1 VDKTVAKAAI
11 FEGVEPRVIAALA
24 KHLQRVDFPRGH
36 TIFAEGDPGDRL
48 YIIKSGKVKIGL
60 RSPDG
65 RDHLLA
71 IMGPSDI
78 FGELS
83 VFDPGPRTSR
93 ATAVT
98 KVRAASLDRDALRT
112 WIAAHPEISERL
124 LQVLARRLRRTNNDL
139 ADLILI
145 DAPGRVANQLLL
157 LAQRFGTATGGVPRV
172 RHDLT
177 QEEIAQLAGTSRE
190 ATHKALHDFADR
202 GWIRLEH
209 NSVLILDSE
218 SLTRRTRQ
226 AR

>member
-36 TIFAEGDPGDRL
+36 TILAEGDPGDRL

-71 IMGPSDI
+71 IMGPSD
-78 FGELS
+78 
-83 VFDPGPRTSR
+83 
-93 ATAVT
+93 
-98 KVRAASLDRDALRT
+98 
-112 WIAAHPEISERL
+112 
-124 LQVLARRLRRTNNDL
+124 NNDV
-139 ADLILI
+139 ADLIFI
-145 DAPGRVANQLLL
+145 DVPGRVAKQLLL
-157 LAQRFGTATGGVPRV
+157 LAQRFGTPTGGVLRV

-202 GWIRLEH
+202 GWIQLESH
-209 NSVLILDSE
+209 TMLILDAE
-218 SLTRRTRQ
+218 NLARR